1 MEDQLHVYK
10 TLLTHLKHRTDEHKT
25 HDGTKYEDLKVSDQ
39 PIPWTWLGAGKKKK
53 NGQIGTHYNLKT
65 EWMTMHSNSCYMG
78 KEVDS
83 KNTSYSNTPKTKDST
98 ITGKAMLED
107 PHILV
112 NEGPKWVY

>member
-53 NGQIGTHYNLKT
+53 
-65 EWMTMHSNSCYMG
+65 M
-78 KEVDS
+78 DR
-83 KNTSYSNTPKTKDST
+83 
-98 ITGKAMLED
+98 
-107 PHILV
+107 
-112 NEGPKWVY
+112 